1 MLIKLFYLSSGLFMG
16 WSLGANDAANIFGT
30 AVGTKM
36 VRFATAAVISGVFI
50 LLGALYSGAG
60 TTGTLGALGAIKALP
75 GAFIVSL
82 AAALTIMWMNKT
94 GLPVSTSQA
103 IVGSILGWNFFAG
116 ASTDY
121 SVVYRIAGAWLFTP
135 ILAAVFAIGLYFL
148 FRAILENIKIHLFNL
163 DWIIKLSL
171 ILAGA
176 FGAYSL
182 GMNNIANVIGVF
194 TAVSPF
200 VDIQVG
206 DYFVIS
212 GLQQL
217 LFFGGAA
224 IAVGVITYSKN
235 VMMTIGTGIYRLS
248 PVTALIVV
256 LSSSL
261 VLFLFASES
270 LQAALIALGL
280 PAFPLVPVSQ
290 SQGVVGAISGIGI
303 AKGGGNIN
311 TRLLGKIVVGWLLT
325 PLCAGILSY
334 ISLFIMQNVFLQN
347 VIF

>member
-1 MLIKLFYLSSGLFMG
+1 MG

-36 VRFATAAVISGVFI
+36 VRFTTAAIISSVFI
-50 LLGALYSGAG
+50 LLGALFSGAG
-60 TTGTLGALGAIKALP
+60 TTGTLGSLGTIKALP

-82 AAALTIMWMNKT
+82 AAALTIIWMTKT

-116 ASTDY
+116 ISTDF
-121 SVVYRIAGAWLFTP
+121 SVVYRFVGAWLFTP
-135 ILAAVFAIGLYFL
+135 ILAAVFSFGLYFL
-148 FRAILENIKIHLFNL
+148 LKYILENIKIHLFSL

-171 ILAGA
+171 ILADA
-176 FGAYSL
+176 FGSYSL

-194 TAVSPF
+194 TAASPF
-200 VDIQVG
+200 VDIQIG
-206 DYFVIS
+206 DFFVLT
-212 GLQQL
+212 GLHQL
-217 LFFGGAA
+217 LFLGGASIA
-224 IAVGVITYSKN
+224 IGVVTFSKK
-235 VMMTIGTGIYRLS
+235 VIMTIGSSIYRLS

-270 LQAALIALGL
+270 LQAGLISLGL
-280 PAFPLVPVSQ
+280 PTIPLVPVSQ

-303 AKGGGNIN
+303 AKGGGNLN
-311 TRLLGKIVVGWLLT
+311 TKLLGRIFIGWILT
-325 PLCAGILSY
+325 PISAGILSY
-334 ISLFIMQNVFLQN
+334 ISLFIMQNVFMQN
-347 VIF
+347 VIL

>member
-1 MLIKLFYLSSGLFMG
+1 MFIKLFYLSSGLFMG

-36 VRFATAAVISGVFI
+36 VRFTTAAVISGVFI

-60 TTGTLGALGAIKALP
+60 TTGTLGALGSIKALP

-103 IVGSILGWNFFAG
+103 IVGSIIGWNFFAG

-148 FRAILENIKIHLFNL
+148 FRSILDNIKIHLFSL
-163 DWIIKLSL
+163 DRIIKISL

-194 TAVSPF
+194 TAASPF

-217 LFFGGAA
+217 LFFGAA
-224 IAVGVITYSKN
+224 SIAIGVITYSKN

-270 LQAALIALGL
+270 LQSVLIALGL
-280 PAFPLVPVSQ
+280 PTIPLVPVSQ

-325 PLCAGILSY
+325 PVCAGILSY